1 MRDERAN
8 DPGPKT
14 DFGYRQVPLP
24 DKPRL
29 VDGVFSS
36 VAPSYDVM
44 NDFMSL
50 GAHRLWKRY
59 AVFRANLR
67 PGQRAL
73 DLAAGTGDLAR
84 LLARDAGPD
93 GQVTVADINMPML
106 SRGRDRLI
114 DAGWS
119 RRIQCVQADAEQLPF
134 ADNYFDCIT
143 IAFGLRN
150 VADKFQALREMH
162 RVLRPAGV
170 LVVLEFSKPVA
181 GLVSRAYDAYS
192 FSVLPLLGKLVA
204 GDADS
209 YRYLAES
216 IRMHPDQ
223 ESLKHLMTTAGL
235 MRVDYQNLSG
245 GIVALHRG
253 YKI

>member
-1 MRDERAN
+1 MRDEQLN
-8 DPGPKT
+8 ETGPQT
-14 DFGYRQVPLP
+14 DFGYRQVP
-24 DKPRL
+24 KPEKVRL
-29 VDGVFSS
+29 VNAVFSS

-44 NDFMSL
+44 NDLMSL
-50 GAHRLWKRY
+50 GVHRLWKRY
-59 AVFRANLR
+59 TAFRANLR

-73 DLAAGTGDLAR
+73 DLAAGTGDLAG
-84 LLARDAGPD
+84 LLARDVGPQ
-93 GQVTVADINMPML
+93 GQVILADINQAML

-119 RRIQCVQADAEQLPF
+119 QRIQCVQADAEHLPF

-143 IAFGLRN
+143 MAFGLRN
-150 VADKFQALREMH
+150 VADKFQALREMQ
-162 RVLRPAGV
+162 RVLRPAGT
-170 LVVLEFSKPVA
+170 LLVLEFSKPAA
-181 GLVSRAYDAYS
+181 GLLSRAYDVYS
-192 FSVLPLLGKLVA
+192 FSVLPRLGKLVA

-216 IRMHPDQ
+216 IRRHPDQ
-223 ESLKHLMTTAGL
+223 ESLQHLMTAAGL